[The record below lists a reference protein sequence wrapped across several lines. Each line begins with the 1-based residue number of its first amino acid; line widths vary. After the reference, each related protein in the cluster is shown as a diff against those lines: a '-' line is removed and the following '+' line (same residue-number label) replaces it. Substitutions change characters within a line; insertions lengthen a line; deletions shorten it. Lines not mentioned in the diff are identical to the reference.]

1 MKELQEKQGIIRK
14 IENTET
20 NRTLFEMAQQLAYNE
35 EKIEGIATEV
45 TNDNE
50 ILQEEMIELGIYL
63 ANDYLNQDRPQDI
76 SPLQDKRDYFNE
88 NIENITKSYYK
99 NTLEPIQYKPE
110 TAQSSIEEALY
121 EKSNNLRVIMT
132 KDDEIKEEVLS
143 KFNDMI
149 KSFDDEE
156 EQITMI

>member
-35 EKIEGIATEV
+35 DKVEKIATEV

-63 ANDYLNQDRPQDI
+63 TNDYLNQDRPQDI

-88 NIENITKSYYK
+88 NIENVTKSYYK
-99 NTLEPIQYKPE
+99 NTLEPIQYKSE

-121 EKSNNLRVIMT
+121 EKSNNLRIIMT
-132 KDDEIKEEVLS
+132 RDDEVKEKVLTQFDYILKSYDETDYTIKE
-143 KFNDMI
+143 
-149 KSFDDEE
+149 
-156 EQITMI
+156 